1 MKTILLSSALGV
13 LFLLGACVR
22 KCYEP
27 MGNCALTPDPG
38 TCEALIPKY
47 YFDAEKGKCRE
58 FMWGGCDG
66 VVPFNTLE
74 ECEACLEEG
83 R

>member
-1 MKTILLSSALGV
+1 MIKYSATLVV
-13 LFLLGACVR
+13 LFLLSCGS
-22 KCYEP
+22 KCNKP
-27 MGNCALTPDPG
+27 TGNCALTPDPG
-38 TCEALIPKY
+38 PCEALIPKY

-58 FMWGGCDG
+58 FMWGGCEG

-74 ECEACLEEG
+74 ECEACLEES